1 MGKVRAELNIHL
13 EDPASLFMNSGT
25 IFHRRLYKTHT
36 SLLQEGYKLYFR
48 QNVAQL
54 Y

>member
-1 MGKVRAELNIHL
+1 MGKVTAELNIHL
-13 EDPASLFMNSGT
+13 EDPASLFMDSGT
-25 IFHRRLYKTHT
+25 IFHRRLSKTHI
-36 SLLQEGYKLYFR
+36 SLSQEGYKLYYR